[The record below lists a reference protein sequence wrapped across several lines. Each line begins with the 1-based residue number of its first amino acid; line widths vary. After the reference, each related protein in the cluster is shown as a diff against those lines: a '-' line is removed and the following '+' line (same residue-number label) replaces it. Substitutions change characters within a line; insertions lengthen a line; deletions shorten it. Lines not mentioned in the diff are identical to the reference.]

1 MAELEL
7 RGAKNEN
14 RKKFFDTVERFA
26 RERRK
31 FLEIKND
38 PERKATHTGYGL
50 ESCLGAVIAAAISV
64 LCFLGLSALTGG
76 GETAWL
82 LLILIPLI
90 VTMFLLPPI
99 MLISGIVA
107 AIRQLC
113 LDKKLG
119 GVLGIL
125 LNLAMLALYIAL
137 IFNSNW
143 FT

>member
-1 MAELEL
+1 M
-7 RGAKNEN
+7 
-14 RKKFFDTVERFA
+14 
-26 RERRK
+26 
-31 FLEIKND
+31 EIKNA

-50 ESCLGAVIAAAISV
+50 GRAAAISV
-64 LCFLGLSALTGG
+64 LCFFGLSALIGG

-99 MLISGIVA
+99 MLILGIVT

-125 LNLAMLALYIAL
+125 LNLAMPALYIAL
-137 IFNSNW
+137 IPTGLHKTPCCAVGKSKACVNFSNKGQA
-143 FT
+143 FYAIAG